1 MLLGEE
7 AGGKDFSTGVEAIEA
22 MASIFGIGCDSLYS
36 ECNKLVDYCS
46 IRTAG
51 AFRPILWRS
60 GSALPPSHSILR
72 VLSTFVSP

>member
-22 MASIFGIGCDSLYS
+22 MASIFGIERDSLYS

-51 AFRPILWRS
+51 AFRPIL
-60 GSALPPSHSILR
+60 
-72 VLSTFVSP
+72 